1 MESYCPQNHHKHS
14 VTFNELSLSNLDV
27 SNYLKQDNVPQFQ
40 QVQFDTQSSTKGNH
54 EDVQEEDIH
63 EDTPQ
68 EDDEQTK
75 IEEIPQQYL
84 RRSTR
89 DKTFPKRYDDFV
101 TSVAF
106 ISNEGE
112 PDSYQE
118 ALKVSDSDK
127 WKLGMKEEMDSLAMN
142 KTWDLVEILESRKVV
157 GCKCV
162 YKLKKGADD
171 TVPKYKVRL
180 VAKGFS

>member
-1 MESYCPQNHHKHS
+1 MWNPIVHKIIINRD

-27 SNYLKQDNVPQFQ
+27 SNDLKQANVPQFQ

-63 EDTPQ
+63 VDTPQ
-68 EDDEQTK
+68 KEDDEQPE
-75 IEEIPQQYL
+75 IEEIPQQSL

-89 DKTFPKRYDDFV
+89 DRTFPKRYDDFV
-101 TSVAF
+101 TSVAL

-127 WKLGMKEEMDSLAMN
+127 WKLAMKEEMDSLAKN
-142 KTWDLVEILESRKVV
+142 KTWDLVELPESRKVV
-157 GCKCV
+157 GCKWV
-162 YKLKKGADD
+162 YKLKKGANDI
-171 TVPKYKVRL
+171 VPKYKARL
-180 VAKGFS
+180 VAK

>member
-1 MESYCPQNHHKHS
+1 M
-14 VTFNELSLSNLDV
+14 SND
-27 SNYLKQDNVPQFQ
+27 LKQANVPQFQ

-68 EDDEQTK
+68 EEDEQTK
-75 IEEIPQQYL
+75 IEEIPQQSL
-84 RRSTR
+84 WRSTW
-89 DKTFPKRYDDFV
+89 DKTFPKRYDDFI
-101 TSVAF
+101 TYVAL

-127 WKLGMKEEMDSLAMN
+127 WKLAMKEEMDSLEKN
-142 KTWDLVEILESRKVV
+142 KTWDLVELPESRKVV
-157 GCKCV
+157 GCK
-162 YKLKKGADD
+162 
-171 TVPKYKVRL
+171 
-180 VAKGFS
+180 